1 MSDAAQISEPQVEKK
16 TDDVSVNGG
25 VNGEESKETGEP
37 EVMTKSKHKR
47 KKSKAKKAAAAAA
60 AAEASVESAPP
71 VPDVSN
77 VVEGEKK
84 DDHDTPAANADS
96 QEVVKT
102 DAQTESATNSA
113 PKKTVADI
121 MAEGDDSSEAVKAVV
136 DSEEPSTTAPKE
148 VKKDDSEA
156 PKDVS
161 EVRHDPFTFPYSSS
175 LH

>member
-16 TDDVSVNGG
+16 ADDVSVNGG
-25 VNGEESKETGEP
+25 VNGEESKEAGEP

-60 AAEASVESAPP
+60 AEASVESAPP
-71 VPDVSN
+71 VPDVSD

-84 DDHDTPAANADS
+84 DDDDTPAANADS

-102 DAQTESATNSA
+102 DAQTESATSSA

-121 MAEGDDSSEAVKAVV
+121 MAEGDNSSEAVKAVV
-136 DSEEPSTTAPKE
+136 NSEEPSTTAPKE

-156 PKDVS
+156 QKDVS
-161 EVRHDPFTFPYSSS
+161 KVRHDHFTFPCSSS
-175 LH
+175 FH

>member
-1 MSDAAQISEPQVEKK
+1 MEKK

-25 VNGEESKETGEP
+25 VNGEENKEAGEP

-60 AAEASVESAPP
+60 AAAEASVESAPP

-77 VVEGEKK
+77 VVEGETKNG
-84 DDHDTPAANADS
+84 DDTIAANTDS
-96 QEVVKT
+96 MEVVKT
-102 DAQTESATNSA
+102 DAQTEPTTDSA

-136 DSEEPSTTAPKE
+136 DSEEPTTTPKK
-148 VKKDDSEA
+148 VKKDNSEA
-156 PKDVS
+156 PKDAS
-161 EVRHDPFTFPYSSS
+161 EVRHNHLPCPCPCPMRLD
-175 LH
+175 